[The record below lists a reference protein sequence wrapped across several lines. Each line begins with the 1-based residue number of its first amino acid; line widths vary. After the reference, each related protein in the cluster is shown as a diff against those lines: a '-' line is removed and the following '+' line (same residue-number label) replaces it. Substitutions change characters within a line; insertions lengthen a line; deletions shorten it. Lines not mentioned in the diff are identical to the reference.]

1 MKTNQKNKKNL
12 FAVMRVL
19 MLVGILVLVWD
30 IYDAKWGFS
39 YEIKRNAPGQ
49 GDYEEEMKLT
59 SKRYTGEYKLQ
70 IEEQQLTREQ
80 VSELFLKARK
90 EIDNSFL
97 GENKSPD
104 AVTEKLNLQKRYQD
118 GMVRVRWSFDCDD
131 CINNEGEIQ
140 QEKVTKATIVGV
152 TAELQYGDYTDIY
165 QFPIQVIPYKKTSE
179 KGFLNSLSRELEKS
193 NPEKEVLVLPQ
204 KVDGQKVVW
213 RKKIPY
219 RGMVVIGLGI
229 LGSWLIPYGE
239 RWEEN
244 RQRQKRQSEMVR
256 DYPSII
262 NQLSILLGVGISLP
276 EAVDRIVIRY
286 GEKKKTM
293 RKTLPGYELMSVMNR
308 EMKDGVST
316 LQAIENF
323 GKNSDSKEYRKLA
336 MLLQQNLRKGNAH
349 IVDLLEREDMEAFER
364 RKATARKLGE
374 EASTKLLIPM
384 IGMLGLVIVILVVPA
399 LLTLGA

>member
-1 MKTNQKNKKNL
+1 MKTNQKNKKHL

-39 YEIKRNAPGQ
+39 QEIKRNAPGQ

-59 SKRYTGEYKLQ
+59 SKRYTGEYKIQ
-70 IEEQQLTREQ
+70 VEEQRLTREQ

-97 GENKSPD
+97 GENKTPD
-104 AVTEKLNLQKRYQD
+104 AVTDNLNLQKRYQD

-179 KGFLNSLSRELEKS
+179 KGFLNSLSRELEKR

-204 KVDGQKVVW
+204 KIDGQKVVW

-229 LGSWLIPYGE
+229 LGSWFIPYGE

-244 RQRQKRQSEMVR
+244 RQRKKRQSEMVR

-262 NQLSILLGVGISLP
+262 NQLSLLLGVGISLP

-293 RKTLPGYELMSVMNR
+293 KMTLPGYELMSVMNR
-308 EMKDGVST
+308 EMKDGVGT

-349 IVDLLEREDMEAFER
+349 IVDLLEREDVEAFER
-364 RKATARKLGE
+364 RKAMARKLGE